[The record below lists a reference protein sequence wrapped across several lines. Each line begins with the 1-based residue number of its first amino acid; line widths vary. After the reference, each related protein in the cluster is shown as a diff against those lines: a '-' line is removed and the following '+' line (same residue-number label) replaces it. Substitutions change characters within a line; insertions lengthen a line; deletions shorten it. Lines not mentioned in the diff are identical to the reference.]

1 MAEHTSQLDV
11 THGVSF
17 KFNEKQKQAY
27 ELMVNRKNV
36 FVTGPGGVGKTVVI
50 KFFRTMNSMKR
61 NIGMT
66 STTGTSAILLAG
78 TTLHSFLGIGYGR
91 ESVEVL
97 YSKIMKRPHIRKRWI
112 DLDCLIIDEISMLD
126 PDLFDKVEIL
136 ARKIRQSL
144 RPFGNIQL
152 ILSGDFLQLPCV
164 GTDTFCFEADSWDR
178 CVTNTIYL
186 TEIIRQDDKLF
197 QTCLN
202 KVRIATIDK
211 EVRNLLDSRKGIVLT
226 NEHGIKPTKLFPT
239 NYDVDRINNMELD
252 KLALEGVEF
261 YQYDMDIKVVSS
273 VSNKQ
278 AVIERFKKNCTAKD
292 ELQLCVGAQVMLL
305 KNLDLDN
312 GLCNGSRG
320 VVTKFIDEKP
330 VVKFL
335 NGQERVIMDEIWEVE
350 ENDKPILRAI
360 QIPLKVAYA
369 ISIHKSQGD
378 SLDYAE
384 IDLSSIFECGQAY
397 VALSRIKNIEGLS
410 VIDID
415 YDKIKAHPKA
425 LEFYGH

>member
-1 MAEHTSQLDV
+1 
-11 THGVSF
+11 
-17 KFNEKQKQAY
+17 
-27 ELMVNRKNV
+27 
-36 FVTGPGGVGKTVVI
+36 
-50 KFFRTMNSMKR
+50 MNSMKR
-61 NIGMT
+61 NIGIT

-186 TEIIRQDDKLF
+186 TEIIRQDDKMF

-202 KVRIATIDK
+202 KVRIATIDE
-211 EVRNLLDSRKGIVLT
+211 EVRNLLDSRKGVVLT